1 MLVEGWPLFVV
12 VSVVDFNVGD
22 SKNERWGEAGE
33 KKSKTKGGSHT
44 KSPTKSKRPDHAAV
58 VAFIRVR
65 RGSGDD
71 YDRPSS
77 YRRLSL

>member
-1 MLVEGWPLFVV
+1 MSG
-12 VSVVDFNVGD
+12 
-22 SKNERWGEAGE
+22 GE
-33 KKSKTKGGSHT
+33 KPGRRRVKQRGDHT
-44 KSPTKSKRPDHAAV
+44 QSRPTNPKRPDHAAV